1 MFTLLFFVFLL
12 LLFIIKVQLFADLGK
27 VLNKKQLKEVKG
39 AWDYGPCG
47 WGFAYTDLADRF
59 LSQFIKQIK
68 ASK

>member
-12 LLFIIKVQLFADLGK
+12 FIIKIQLFTDLGK

-47 WGFAYTDLADRF
+47 WGFCLNRFGRCSISACYHDL
-59 LSQFIKQIK
+59 
-68 ASK
+68 